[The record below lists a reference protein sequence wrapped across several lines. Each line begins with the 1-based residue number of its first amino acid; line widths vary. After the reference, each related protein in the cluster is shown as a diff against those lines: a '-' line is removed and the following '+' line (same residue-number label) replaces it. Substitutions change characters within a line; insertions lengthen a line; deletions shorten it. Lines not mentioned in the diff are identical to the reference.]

1 MHVMVHRFW
10 IEKGSWQEFRRLSRE
25 GVWPPM
31 AQLGARILGF
41 YLAEEPEPNPEV
53 PGACDMVWL
62 LIAYADK
69 AHRAATRT
77 NSPTFAGSRA
87 LHDRLEAARRERMKL
102 ILATSDSWCAH
113 DGSGFM
119 PPQWPVAEA

>member
-10 IEKGSWQEFRRLSRE
+10 IEKGCWQEFRRLSRE

-41 YLAEEPEPNPEV
+41 YPAEEPEPDPDVTE
-53 PGACDMVWL
+53 PCDMVWL
-62 LIAYADK
+62 IIAYADK
-69 AHRAATRT
+69 EHRAATRT
-77 NSPTFAGSRA
+77 DSPTFAGSRE
-87 LHDRLEAARRERMKL
+87 LHDRLEAARRERIKL
-102 ILATSDSWCAH
+102 ILTTSDSWCAH

-119 PPQWPVAEA
+119 PPQWPVVEA

>member
-10 IEKGSWQEFRRLSRE
+10 IEKGCWPEFCRLTME

-41 YLAEEPEPNPEV
+41 YRAEEPEPNPEV
-53 PGACDMVWL
+53 TTPCDMVWL
-62 LIAYADK
+62 IIAYADK
-69 AHRAATRT
+69 EHRAATRT
-77 NSPTFAGSRA
+77 DSPTFAGSRE

-113 DGSGFM
+113 DSAAFM
-119 PPQWPVAEA
+119 PPQWPVGKA

>member
-10 IEKGSWQEFRRLSRE
+10 IEKGCWQEFRRLAME

-41 YLAEEPEPNPEV
+41 YPAEEPEPNPEV
-53 PGACDMVWL
+53 TEPCDMVWL
-62 LIAYADK
+62 IIAYADK

-77 NSPTFAGSRA
+77 DSPTFAGSRE

-102 ILATSDSWCAH
+102 ILATSDCWCTH
-113 DGSGFM
+113 DGATFM
-119 PPQWPVAEA
+119 PPQWPVGEA